1 LLADGRFWGKADVD
15 DRAAL
20 TASAAHD
27 PKRTY
32 RRARC
37 GVLYFLYSTDKVPA
51 KFARTS
57 KMIDLPVTKYA
68 KSGDV
73 YVAYQVFGAGSIDL
87 VFVPGWTSHLD
98 LWWDNPL
105 TSNWLQG
112 LGRFSR
118 VIMFDKRGTGLSDRI
133 GGPPGMDQRMDDI
146 RAVMDAAGSQRAA
159 VLGISEGGS
168 LAALFAATHPGRCQA
183 LILHGAFAKF
193 ASWFPTQSDLDRF
206 FTYVREKWGSGDAM
220 VRFSPS
226 RKDDQAYRQWWA
238 RRERAAASPST
249 AIALMQMNSEIDISA
264 ILPSVRVPTLVIH
277 RRHDPVIEIEGG
289 RELAALIP
297 NAQFFESQCTDHT
310 PWTDEDVE
318 LIAERI
324 EEFLTGSKLPAP
336 IDRVLATILFTDIVA
351 STQRAQS
358 LGGHRWKA
366 VLNAHHDIVRR
377 ELTRFRGNEI
387 KCLGDGFLATFDGP
401 ARATHCALSII
412 EAVRMLGIEIRAGV
426 HTGEVE
432 LEKSDIGGIAVHI
445 AARIVSQAAAGECL
459 VSRTV
464 KDLVAGA
471 NLSFADRGNHHLKG
485 LAEPVNVFAAS
496 Q

>member
-1 LLADGRFWGKADVD
+1 VRSISPPSCHRSACQLWLF
-15 DRAAL
+15 
-20 TASAAHD
+20 TA
-27 PKRTY
+27 
-32 RRARC
+32 
-37 GVLYFLYSTDKVPA
+37 V
-51 KFARTS
+51 
-57 KMIDLPVTKYA
+57 
-68 KSGDV
+68 
-73 YVAYQVFGAGSIDL
+73 
-87 VFVPGWTSHLD
+87 
-98 LWWDNPL
+98 
-105 TSNWLQG
+105 
-112 LGRFSR
+112 
-118 VIMFDKRGTGLSDRI
+118 
-133 GGPPGMDQRMDDI
+133 
-146 RAVMDAAGSQRAA
+146 
-159 VLGISEGGS
+159 
-168 LAALFAATHPGRCQA
+168 
-183 LILHGAFAKF
+183 
-193 ASWFPTQSDLDRF
+193 
-206 FTYVREKWGSGDAM
+206 
-220 VRFSPS
+220 
-226 RKDDQAYRQWWA
+226 
-238 RRERAAASPST
+238 
-249 AIALMQMNSEIDISA
+249 
-264 ILPSVRVPTLVIH
+264 
-277 RRHDPVIEIEGG
+277 
-289 RELAALIP
+289 
-297 NAQFFESQCTDHT
+297 
-310 PWTDEDVE
+310 DVE

-401 ARATHCALSII
+401 ARATYCALSII

-459 VSRTV
+459 VSRAV